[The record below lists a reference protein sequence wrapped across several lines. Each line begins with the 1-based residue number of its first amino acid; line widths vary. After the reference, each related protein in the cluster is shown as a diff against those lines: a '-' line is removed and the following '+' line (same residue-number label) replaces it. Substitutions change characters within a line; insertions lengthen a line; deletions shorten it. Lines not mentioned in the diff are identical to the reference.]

1 MMIMPEIYACH
12 HEMEH
17 MLLHNE
23 NKFSLNH
30 CVIHVDQF
38 CCQLPYMAALS
49 TTLQKTRRA
58 ALDIGTLNSPP
69 V

>member
-1 MMIMPEIYACH
+1 MMIMPEIYARL
-12 HEMEH
+12 HEMKH

-23 NKFSLNH
+23 NKFYLNH

-38 CCQLPYMAALS
+38 CCQLPHMAALS
-49 TTLQKTRRA
+49 NTLQKTTRA